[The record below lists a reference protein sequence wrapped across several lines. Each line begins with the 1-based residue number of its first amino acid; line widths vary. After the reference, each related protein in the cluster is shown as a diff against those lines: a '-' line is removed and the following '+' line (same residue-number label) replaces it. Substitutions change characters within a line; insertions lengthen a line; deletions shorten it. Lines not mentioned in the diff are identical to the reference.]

1 MLSTSDSDTSRDID
15 IVSYALELRVNGV
28 GGLHKTGRPTN
39 SMLQYSPYMGH
50 YSCTMMMIT
59 RVNVLLRQVRDYTA
73 VRMSCERQLRTEN

>member
-1 MLSTSDSDTSRDID
+1 MDVLSTSDSDTSRDID

-50 YSCTMMMIT
+50 YSCTSRIT
-59 RVNVLLRQVRDYTA
+59 RVNVLLRLLEIIQR
-73 VRMSCERQLRTEN
+73 